1 MVKKIIISLSLFFT
15 FFIFSSNVN
24 ALNSTC
30 ANFITSGNDY
40 YLIWNE
46 KKIKIDASLIGS
58 ASFSE
63 FDLQMSLMQQ
73 KNWYIFE
80 NSSTGA
86 LKLIIT
92 DFGVYGLDSYQNQ
105 IRYVQTSSLNHKYIV
120 IDFNTYSGNIINF
133 SSYDYYTNT
142 SYIIYDYGS
151 SRRGRIINTS
161 SGTFSVTSPSN
172 VSSTFDIPTSNT
184 CTTTIQSFT
193 YDITDATD
201 FGKKLTLNFNGY
213 SNDYYVIIQDYISG
227 YYKKLDPLSNFS
239 QFVIDNI
246 PIDNTYTITFYQ
258 NNEIVKIATID
269 IANEI
274 QLNNGNRYLD
284 FNVDTKNKR
293 IVFEFKNTKQNDVC
307 FITIGETEEQLPDCT
322 SQYVYDNN
330 NSILDKNSS
339 LLFTIKNNNNLVY
352 KKGYTLNLYDNL
364 PFFNITSSFDTY
376 NSYQIVKLITE
387 NYLDTDVISYSYDNI
402 NFITLTT
409 QRINTLNI
417 YNSTDLYF
425 KLERN
430 NNVLATSYI
439 YVNFKQFSNSQIED
453 ITTNIS
459 ITDFFK
465 NLTSNVDYS
474 FLDNFKNI
482 WLQSKQSKLYLYL
495 ILFVIGSLILFLIR
509 SIRKK

>member
-15 FFIFSSNVN
+15 FFLFSSNVN

-30 ANFITSGNDY
+30 ANFIKTGGKY

-46 KKIKIDASLIGS
+46 EKIEINSELIGS
-58 ASFSE
+58 TEFLE
-63 FDLQMSLMQQ
+63 FDLQMSIIQDL
-73 KNWYIFE
+73 KWYIFE
-80 NSSTGA
+80 NSSTGEVM
-86 LKLIIT
+86 LLLT
-92 DFGVYGLDSYQNQ
+92 DWGVYGLDSYTDA
-105 IRYVQTSSLNHKYIV
+105 IRYIQSTTLDKHFYKFLFNSSTTSLSFI
-120 IDFNTYSGNIINF
+120 
-133 SSYDYYTNT
+133 SYDAFTNT
-142 SYIIYDYGS
+142 SYIIKDYGS
-151 SRRGRIINTS
+151 SRRGRVINTS
-161 SGTFSVTSPSN
+161 SGTFNVRTPSD
-172 VSSTFDIPTSNT
+172 VFQTIEIPTSNT

-239 QFVIDNI
+239 EFVIDNI

-425 KLERN
+425 KLERD

-474 FLDNFKNI
+474 FLDNFQNI

-495 ILFVIGSLILFLIR
+495 ILFIIGSLILFLIR